1 MTAAQQAQALGWMAA
16 LGVAAGLCYDL
27 IGRLRRGRLTAGAAD
42 LFLGALCAAGACGR
56 IRAIVSKKLNNVAE
70 MMNLLQEKMKK
81 GRIMTVQI
89 CQKMRG
95 MGDVAAK
102 RKRIRPFRILAV
114 LMGAG
119 TLAMLMRF
127 PAKAVSL
134 ERQQDQ
140 RVAAAQAYH
149 DAQSENNQLKTALTE
164 IDSSDFIERTA
175 RRDYGYC
182 WYGEIIYQVG
192 NLDEIEQQ
200 LDFDVYGQD

>member
-1 MTAAQQAQALGWMAA
+1 
-16 LGVAAGLCYDL
+16 
-27 IGRLRRGRLTAGAAD
+27 
-42 LFLGALCAAGACGR
+42 
-56 IRAIVSKKLNNVAE
+56 
-70 MMNLLQEKMKK
+70 MNLLQEKLER
-81 GRIMTVQI
+81 GRIITVQI

-95 MGDVAAK
+95 MGDMASK
-102 RKRIRPFRILAV
+102 KKKIRPFRILAV

-134 ERQQDQ
+134 ERQQEQ
-140 RVAAAQAYH
+140 LVAAAKAYH
-149 DAQSENNQLKTALTE
+149 DAQSDNNQLKTELSE
-164 IDSSDFIERTA
+164 INTSDFIERTA

-200 LDFDVYGQD
+200 LEFDVYGQE

>member
-1 MTAAQQAQALGWMAA
+1 
-16 LGVAAGLCYDL
+16 
-27 IGRLRRGRLTAGAAD
+27 
-42 LFLGALCAAGACGR
+42 
-56 IRAIVSKKLNNVAE
+56 
-70 MMNLLQEKMKK
+70 
-81 GRIMTVQI
+81 MTVQI

-134 ERQQDQ
+134 ERQQEQ
-140 RVAAAQAYH
+140 LVAAAKAYH

>member
-1 MTAAQQAQALGWMAA
+1 
-16 LGVAAGLCYDL
+16 
-27 IGRLRRGRLTAGAAD
+27 
-42 LFLGALCAAGACGR
+42 
-56 IRAIVSKKLNNVAE
+56 
-70 MMNLLQEKMKK
+70 
-81 GRIMTVQI
+81 
-89 CQKMRG
+89 MRG

-134 ERQQDQ
+134 ERQQEQ
-140 RVAAAQAYH
+140 LVAAAQAYH
-149 DAQSENNQLKTALTE
+149 DAQSENNQ
-164 IDSSDFIERTA
+164 A